1 MSKGSNRR
9 PEDAEAVAA
18 NWDDIDWG
26 KEDSDG
32 KRSNKEAKDENTS
45 S

>member
-9 PEDAEAVAA
+9 PEDAEAIAA

-26 KEDSDG
+26 KKDAEEEDEEDS
-32 KRSNKEAKDENTS
+32 S

>member
-9 PEDAEAVAA
+9 PEDAEAVSA

-26 KEDSDG
+26 KKEVEEETDSD
-32 KRSNKEAKDENTS
+32 D
-45 S
+45 